1 MVRPP
6 VQPADRLGA
15 KANAVERLLPP
26 RRAVGAAPPG
36 ALVDRLTGRE
46 PDAASSWIK
55 GAIGEERLGRVLDA
69 LADGGKISVLHDRR
83 LPDSATNIDHLVVA
97 PTGVWVIDAKRYSG
111 RVEVVNRGGLF
122 GSDLRLKVNRR
133 DRTDHL
139 VGGVHKQVRH
149 VASRPGRRQ
158 RRVDQR
164 PSRRRRAGRQV
175 ASRPVPGEPMLA
187 LAGIAGGGVA
197 AQWLAWRL
205 RVPVI
210 IVLLVGGLLAGP
222 VTGLLD
228 PDDLFGDL
236 LFPVVSLS
244 VGIILF
250 EGSLR
255 LGVRQLRA
263 AGRVTVSLITVGA
276 AVSFVLTAALALV
289 VLGRPAY
296 GAALLGAILVV
307 TGPTVIGPLLSHMRP
322 RGRVGPLLQTE
333 GILIDPLGAVLALI
347 VFEVVHAEQTNE
359 AVASILATLASVGVS
374 GIALGLAGAA
384 LVWALLRWFLV
395 PDHLQQA
402 TVLAT
407 VVVVFAAADHVQEE
421 SGLLAVTVMGL
432 ALANQRRVSVERVAE
447 FSETLQVLLVSGLF
461 LLIAARLDLDEL
473 RSDLG
478 LNLLFLAGLVLL
490 VRPTAVWLST
500 LRSGLSGRERTLLA
514 VVAPRGIVAA
524 AVSSV
529 FALRLDSAGLPGGD
543 ELATTV
549 VVVIICTIALAGI
562 VARPMAQALGL
573 AQPEPDGV
581 LIIGAHGWGRQL
593 AAAFEAHGV
602 RTKLVERDRAKATT
616 ARLAGS
622 DVHFGSIL
630 ADHTV
635 ATLDTDGIG
644 HLLAI
649 TGSDEVNA
657 LAAERL
663 RPVFG
668 SGRVWRLAPS
678 QNGSAHTR
686 FPHHLPGRVLFAH
699 WATEEAIEMRVEAG
713 AGVKGTRLSGSFG
726 WDTYRHRNPDA
737 LVLALVRDGRPVI
750 AGAADRLRP
759 RPGDVVISLVFPVA
773 S

>member
-1 MVRPP
+1 
-6 VQPADRLGA
+6 
-15 KANAVERLLPP
+15 
-26 RRAVGAAPPG
+26 
-36 ALVDRLTGRE
+36 
-46 PDAASSWIK
+46 
-55 GAIGEERLGRVLDA
+55 
-69 LADGGKISVLHDRR
+69 
-83 LPDSATNIDHLVVA
+83 
-97 PTGVWVIDAKRYSG
+97 
-111 RVEVVNRGGLF
+111 
-122 GSDLRLKVNRR
+122 
-133 DRTDHL
+133 
-139 VGGVHKQVRH
+139 
-149 VASRPGRRQ
+149 
-158 RRVDQR
+158 
-164 PSRRRRAGRQV
+164 
-175 ASRPVPGEPMLA
+175 MLA
-187 LAGIAGGGVA
+187 LAGIAGVGVA

-210 IVLLVGGLLAGP
+210 IVLLVTGVLIGP

-263 AGRVTVSLITVGA
+263 AGRVTVSLVTVGA
-276 AVSFVLTAALALV
+276 VVSFVLTTALALV
-289 VLGRPAY
+289 VLDRPAH

-307 TGPTVIGPLLSHMRP
+307 TGPTVIGPLLGHVRP
-322 RGRVGPLLQTE
+322 RGRVGPILQTE
-333 GILIDPLGAVLALI
+333 GILIDPLGAVAALV

-359 AVASILATLASVGVS
+359 AIASILATLGAVAGS
-374 GIALGLAGAA
+374 GIVLGLAGAA
-384 LVWALLRWFLV
+384 LVWALMRWFLV
-395 PDHLQQA
+395 PDHLLQA
-402 TVLAT
+402 TILAT
-407 VVVVFAAADHVQEE
+407 VVVTFAAADYLQEE

-432 ALANQRRVSVERVAE
+432 ALANQDRVSVARVAE

-478 LNLLFLAGLVLL
+478 LNLLFLVGLVVL
-490 VRPTAVWLST
+490 VRPAAVWLST
-500 LRSGLSGRERTLLA
+500 LGSGLSTRERTLLA

-529 FALRLDSAGLPGGD
+529 FALRLDGAGLSGGD

-549 VVVIICTIALAGI
+549 VVVIVGTIAIAG
-562 VARPMAQALGL
+562 VAARPAARALDL
-573 AQPEPDGV
+573 AQPEPDGL
-581 LIIGAHGWGRQL
+581 LILGAHDWGRQL
-593 AAAFEAHGV
+593 AAVFEAHGV

-616 ARLAGS
+616 ARMAGR

-668 SGRVWRLAPS
+668 SGRVWRLAPR

-686 FPHHLPGRVLFAH
+686 FPHHLPGRVLFAE
-699 WATEEAIEMRVEAG
+699 WATEDAIELRVEAG
-713 AGVKGTRLSGSFG
+713 AGVKGTRLTDSFD
-726 WDTYRHRNPDA
+726 WDAFRHRNPDA

-750 AGAADRLRP
+750 AGAADRLQP

-773 S
+773 G